1 MGEKSK
7 TIGELGENIQRGLAN
22 IFGWTIKEGT
32 SISCNQRVKHNKV
45 SHGIDSILI
54 QKTPLI
60 ANSGE
65 IGIVSVK
72 NVQKGKEKSNFKKF
86 TEDLIETTSCFLRD
100 ALFADYSS
108 SLECKFV
115 NEKRVLFWFTNDEN
129 DNYSLIGKI
138 SSLYPS
144 TKDKFTQLTVID
156 NRTASFHYNLWTFVN
171 NSFKTAESIEYFYPD
186 TGLNESLSEARL
198 LSGKQLPIDW
208 LTSPIIPYKIKV
220 DSNKNVLVLA
230 LNESFDEDSFRRL
243 AGLSQSLTGGWCNK
257 VFLCFPD
264 YRYQEHKEV
273 KEKVL
278 MQFADQEFASMVD
291 VWPIAPGF
299 QTLEEENRT
308 YFSHQT
314 GKKDEK
320 PVFNIERM
328 LPYGDTLRQLL
339 NQPYINKSDI
349 VKVLNRRGVIV
360 NKSQKKVELIPLLT
374 TTFVSPSELE
384 YLRRCQL
391 SRANSE
397 RIASSNIVSTNQEA
411 VQETVLS
418 ASFPVEEIVNRIA
431 PHASVKSRPNF
442 SIHPDGSIR
451 MKIETK
457 SQLVNKDWAHS
468 NTNNTTEII
477 INKGRQHGGNIKARI
492 DVIASSPENKKIG
505 QHLVK
510 AIEEEVKKN
519 GVLRRD
525 FTLEKTLANEYD
537 NRKRAELLFSFF
549 LRKIDAVTTL
559 KFKDLKNVDFVISD
573 SLDDNLQDDLLTLR
587 DKVERSIFSGRN
599 LQEIKYITEPKY
611 YDFLVFTEVI
621 ADFFF
626 TRGEMKGVFEV
637 QYGFPDFDL
646 LNENSDKSEFEF
658 KITSLTP
665 FVERNLTRKEMH
677 DLESFLR
684 EEFAKLKQEAINLA
698 DKKYGKQMKIDL

>member
-7 TIGELGENIQRGLAN
+7 TIGELGENIQRGLAM

-32 SISCNQRVKHNKV
+32 PISCNQRAKHNKV
-45 SHGIDSILI
+45 SHGIDNVLV
-54 QKTPLI
+54 QKTPLVS
-60 ANSGE
+60 NSAE
-65 IGIVSVK
+65 IGLISVK
-72 NVQKGKEKSNFKKF
+72 NIQRGKEKSNFKKF
-86 TEDLIETTSCFLRD
+86 TDDLIETSSCFLRD
-100 ALFADYSS
+100 AQFTDYSS
-108 SLECKFV
+108 ALESKFI
-115 NEKRVLFWFTNDEN
+115 NEKRVLFWFTNDED

-138 SSLYPS
+138 ASLYPS
-144 TKDKFTQLTVID
+144 TKDKFTQLSIID
-156 NRTASFHYNLWTFVN
+156 NRTVSFHYNLRTFVI
-171 NSFKTAESIEYFYPD
+171 NSFRNAQSIEYFYPD
-186 TGLNESLSEARL
+186 TGLNESLNEARL
-198 LSGKQLPIDW
+198 LSGQQLPIDW
-208 LTSPIIPYKIKV
+208 LTSPIIPYKIRV
-220 DSNKNVLVLA
+220 DNNKNVLVLA
-230 LNESFDEDSFRRL
+230 LNESFEEDSFRRL

-264 YRYQEHKEV
+264 YRYQEHKEI

-278 MQFADQEFASMVD
+278 MQFADQEFASMLD
-291 VWPIAPGF
+291 VWSITPNF
-299 QTLEEENRT
+299 QSLEEGNRT
-308 YFSHQT
+308 YFSNQLA
-314 GKKDEK
+314 KKDEK

-349 VKVLNRRGVIV
+349 VRVLNRRGVIV
-360 NKSQKKVELIPLLT
+360 NKSCKKAELIPLLT

-397 RIASSNIVSTNQEA
+397 RITSSNIVSTNQEA

-418 ASFPVEEIVNRIA
+418 TSFPVEEIVNRIA
-431 PHASVKSRPNF
+431 PNTSIKGTPRF

-451 MKIETK
+451 MKIDTK
-457 SQLVNKDWAHS
+457 SQLINKDWAHS
-468 NTNNTTEII
+468 NTKNITEII
-477 INKGRQHGGNIKARI
+477 INKGRQHGGNVKARI
-492 DVIASSPENKKIG
+492 DVVATSPDNKRIG
-505 QHLVK
+505 QELVK

-519 GVLRRD
+519 GILRRD

-549 LRKIDAVTTL
+549 LKNIEAVITL

-573 SLDDNLQDDLLTLR
+573 SLDGSLQDDLLTLR

-599 LQEIKYITEPKY
+599 LQEIKYITESKY
-611 YDFLVFTEVI
+611 YDYLIFTEVI

-626 TRGEMKGVFEV
+626 TRGDMKGVFEV

-646 LNENSDKSEFEF
+646 LAEGSGKSEFEF
-658 KITSLTP
+658 KITSVTP

-698 DKKYGKQMKIDL
+698 DKKYGKQMKIEL